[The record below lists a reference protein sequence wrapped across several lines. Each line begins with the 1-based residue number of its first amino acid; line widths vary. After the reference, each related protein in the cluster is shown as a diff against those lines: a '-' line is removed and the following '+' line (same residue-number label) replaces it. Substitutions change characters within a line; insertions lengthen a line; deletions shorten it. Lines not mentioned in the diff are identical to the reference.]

1 MDDKMPVLVISAP
14 DLIPHGEVHP
24 AEGSW
29 IEMFQ
34 FDECFFRWRGAR
46 WIMKRRMRRFG
57 ATSVWV
63 LRTG

>member
-34 FDECFFRWRGAR
+34 FDECFFDG
-46 WIMKRRMRRFG
+46 
-57 ATSVWV
+57 VV
-63 LRTG
+63 LGG